1 MNKTSINKQ
10 KIAILGDSGV
20 GKTCLVSRLVFNMY
34 VNYTNQT
41 IGAAFSTYKVNDE
54 FIYEIWDTAGQE
66 RFHSLLPMYLRHT
79 DIIFIII
86 DINHTIEHIN
96 RQFLK
101 WFSYAKNNNN
111 LLNKDYKICVF
122 FNKQDI
128 NNIFQIPDHI
138 LNNIEISYITII
150 SAKTGYN
157 LDRIKYILENIA
169 KNYIDNL
176 CPHIKINDNDNSY
189 FNLDTIVNTIKSKCI
204 L

>member
-1 MNKTSINKQ
+1 MIKTSNYKQ

-20 GKTCLVSRLVFNMY
+20 GKTCLVSRLVFNTY
-34 VNYTNQT
+34 TNYTNPT

-66 RFHSLLPMYLRHT
+66 RFHSLLPMYIRHA
-79 DIIFIII
+79 DIILIVI

-101 WFSYAKNNNN
+101 WFSYAKNNSI

-128 NNIFQIPDHI
+128 NKFFQVPEDI
-138 LNNIEISYITII
+138 LGNKEISFCNLI

-157 LDRIKYILENIA
+157 IDKIKSILDTLAKIHIESVHPNIQ
-169 KNYIDNL
+169 NN
-176 CPHIKINDNDNSY
+176 NDRSIY
-189 FNLDTIVNTIKSKCI
+189 NLDLVIKSIKSKCNP
-204 L
+204 